1 MKLATD
7 LVNAVLIKNGIV
19 PTSINELPVTSLV
32 KPLTQV
38 LLSLYLIT
46 THLSPFVPDYVESL
60 IDCPVSYDIGLER
73 QQCINS
79 AELLCEDMESLEFIS
94 VWIEL

>member
-38 LLSLYLIT
+38 HLSLYLNR
-46 THLSPFVPDYVESL
+46 PGNPGD
-60 IDCPVSYDIGLER
+60 
-73 QQCINS
+73 
-79 AELLCEDMESLEFIS
+79 
-94 VWIEL
+94 

>member
-38 LLSLYLIT
+38 HLSLYLKT
-46 THLSPFVPDYVESL
+46 THLSLSL
-60 IDCPVSYDIGLER
+60 IH
-73 QQCINS
+73 
-79 AELLCEDMESLEFIS
+79 IS
-94 VWIEL
+94 EPTRPY